1 MPNKAAKQRKRLKRL
16 ATKKIADYKATKR
29 RERKD
34 KRNASIYTS

>member
-29 RERKD
+29 RKRKD
-34 KRNASIYTS
+34 ERDK